1 MNKFALYRENDS
13 LFLPIWEFILGFAWP
28 YSSFC
33 GIFMGIL
40 FIAVGSLFKI
50 TACCHTAARL
60 EELLAL
66 MGADYPKN
74 PWEKRKDISRERAI
88 HRHIHAGNNIK
99 KGVVGR
105 PEVAM
110 SKSTIT
116 TRDEPGGGWIN
127 EKNFI
132 SVNSIIYKYLIIIS
146 CGQDMFTTGLALLW
160 GDLARRASRLYLLL
174 LIYSSSK
181 QEKDPKATRED
192 MPPKASSIAKSHYFT
207 TCFDPCLVGLF
218 FFIFTSSAD
227 SNSFPQELFFL
238 TTRPIIKFINEI
250 PEEKSFVWAQIP
262 IPLIEDRVLKEEMQ
276 EGTFKKEGQRTQ
288 ALMPKQSGQDYFH
301 NYIFAIFKSNL
312 IFLLSIVFY
321 LLNIAFLQFIDIAII
336 YIEKMIANLLANSN

>member
-1 MNKFALYRENDS
+1 MTNKR
-13 LFLPIWEFILGFAWP
+13 PTKRRRRGGIK
-28 YSSFC
+28 SSGWIFESF

-88 HRHIHAGNNIK
+88 HRHIQ
-99 KGVVGR
+99 
-105 PEVAM
+105 
-110 SKSTIT
+110 
-116 TRDEPGGGWIN
+116 GGWIN

-132 SVNSIIYKYLIIIS
+132 SVNSIIYKPITHY
-146 CGQDMFTTGLALLW
+146 FGLGVGYVYRIQGMEPDLLSALL
-160 GDLARRASRLYLLL
+160 LFRASRLYLLL

-181 QEKDPKATRED
+181 SIRFPVTRED

-207 TCFDPCLVGLF
+207 TCFDPCLVYF

-288 ALMPKQSGQDYFH
+288 ALMPKGILIDLYERK
-301 NYIFAIFKSNL
+301 KSNL

>member
-1 MNKFALYRENDS
+1 
-13 LFLPIWEFILGFAWP
+13 
-28 YSSFC
+28 
-33 GIFMGIL
+33 
-40 FIAVGSLFKI
+40 
-50 TACCHTAARL
+50 
-60 EELLAL
+60 
-66 MGADYPKN
+66 
-74 PWEKRKDISRERAI
+74 RERAI
-88 HRHIHAGNNIK
+88 HRHIQ
-99 KGVVGR
+99 
-105 PEVAM
+105 
-110 SKSTIT
+110 
-116 TRDEPGGGWIN
+116 GGWIN

-160 GDLARRASRLYLLL
+160 GDLFRASRLYLLL

-181 QEKDPKATRED
+181 SIRFPVTRED

-207 TCFDPCLVGLF
+207 TCFDPCLVYF

-336 YIEKMIANLLANSN
+336 YIEKMIANLLANSNYLKFKRTVGRRLSYTFVAFSFRTLSHVLSFIKYGKQINISAGTAMYTNNMTEIDIEYQKQKPDMGFKHERRKEKRKL

>member
-1 MNKFALYRENDS
+1 MTNKR
-13 LFLPIWEFILGFAWP
+13 PTKRRRRGGIK
-28 YSSFC
+28 SSGWIFESF

-88 HRHIHAGNNIK
+88 HRHIQ
-99 KGVVGR
+99 
-105 PEVAM
+105 
-110 SKSTIT
+110 
-116 TRDEPGGGWIN
+116 GGWIN

-146 CGQDMFTTGLALLW
+146 CGQDMFTLF
-160 GDLARRASRLYLLL
+160 RASRLYLLL

-181 QEKDPKATRED
+181 SIRFPVTRED

-207 TCFDPCLVGLF
+207 TCFDPCLVYF

-288 ALMPKQSGQDYFH
+288 ALMPKGILIDLYERK
-301 NYIFAIFKSNL
+301 KSNL

>member
-1 MNKFALYRENDS
+1 
-13 LFLPIWEFILGFAWP
+13 
-28 YSSFC
+28 
-33 GIFMGIL
+33 
-40 FIAVGSLFKI
+40 
-50 TACCHTAARL
+50 
-60 EELLAL
+60 
-66 MGADYPKN
+66 
-74 PWEKRKDISRERAI
+74 
-88 HRHIHAGNNIK
+88 
-99 KGVVGR
+99 
-105 PEVAM
+105 
-110 SKSTIT
+110 
-116 TRDEPGGGWIN
+116 
-127 EKNFI
+127 
-132 SVNSIIYKYLIIIS
+132 SIR
-146 CGQDMFTTGLALLW
+146 F
-160 GDLARRASRLYLLL
+160 
-174 LIYSSSK
+174 
-181 QEKDPKATRED
+181 PVTRED

-207 TCFDPCLVGLF
+207 TCFDPCLVYF

-288 ALMPKQSGQDYFH
+288 ALMPKGILIDLYERK
-301 NYIFAIFKSNL
+301 KSNL

>member
-1 MNKFALYRENDS
+1 
-13 LFLPIWEFILGFAWP
+13 
-28 YSSFC
+28 
-33 GIFMGIL
+33 
-40 FIAVGSLFKI
+40 
-50 TACCHTAARL
+50 
-60 EELLAL
+60 
-66 MGADYPKN
+66 
-74 PWEKRKDISRERAI
+74 
-88 HRHIHAGNNIK
+88 
-99 KGVVGR
+99 
-105 PEVAM
+105 
-110 SKSTIT
+110 
-116 TRDEPGGGWIN
+116 
-127 EKNFI
+127 
-132 SVNSIIYKYLIIIS
+132 SIR
-146 CGQDMFTTGLALLW
+146 F
-160 GDLARRASRLYLLL
+160 
-174 LIYSSSK
+174 
-181 QEKDPKATRED
+181 PVTRED
-192 MPPKASSIAKSHYFT
+192 MPPKASSIATWDGKTSKSHYFT
-207 TCFDPCLVGLF
+207 TCFDPCLVYF

>member
-1 MNKFALYRENDS
+1 
-13 LFLPIWEFILGFAWP
+13 
-28 YSSFC
+28 
-33 GIFMGIL
+33 
-40 FIAVGSLFKI
+40 
-50 TACCHTAARL
+50 
-60 EELLAL
+60 
-66 MGADYPKN
+66 
-74 PWEKRKDISRERAI
+74 
-88 HRHIHAGNNIK
+88 
-99 KGVVGR
+99 
-105 PEVAM
+105 
-110 SKSTIT
+110 
-116 TRDEPGGGWIN
+116 GGWIN

-132 SVNSIIYKYLIIIS
+132 SYLIIIS
-146 CGQDMFTTGLALLW
+146 CGQDMFTLF
-160 GDLARRASRLYLLL
+160 RASRLYLLL

-181 QEKDPKATRED
+181 SIRFPVTRED
-192 MPPKASSIAKSHYFT
+192 MPPKASSIAEREHRGFISIFRLGMGKTSKSHYFT
-207 TCFDPCLVGLF
+207 TCFDPCLINLALYMLLLLQF
-218 FFIFTSSAD
+218 TRTSSAD